1 MKASVGLTSPGGML
15 HFAVLGM
22 SRTVGVGTS
31 CALQPKEIPM
41 RISTRT
47 TPVRMGR
54 RAAAGALVSLLAACV
69 LPAAAAEAAGYPD
82 RPVTIVCAFPAG
94 GIVDAIARRLAQHFS
109 ARYKQ
114 TFIVENRAGA
124 AGSIGYSAV
133 ARALPDGYT
142 LVVASGPTTMAP
154 PGSATPSWQPQTAF
168 SAIGMIGNIPQA
180 IIVSRDLPVRTLP
193 ELVDYARARP
203 GKVNYGSAGAG
214 TTPYFTMELL
224 KSQQKINLTH
234 VPYRGQPEVMTDLVR
249 GDIGVTAMTVPLVI
263 PQVQTGN
270 IRALAVTSSTRLPS
284 LPDVPT
290 VAEQGMSGL
299 AISNWFALMG
309 PAGLPPDIVASLA
322 RALMEALAAPD
333 VRANLG
339 ELGVAIQPAPP
350 ADTLAFVQADL
361 ARWIAMSRSLE
372 LVNTKEAKK

>member
-1 MKASVGLTSPGGML
+1 MKSIRGIPQRSMTDA
-15 HFAVLGM
+15 
-22 SRTVGVGTS
+22 S
-31 CALQPKEIPM
+31 CAVQPKETSM
-41 RISTRT
+41 RIATRQNSA
-47 TPVRMGR
+47 RAGR
-54 RAAAGALVSLLAACV
+54 RAATGALVSLLAACV
-69 LPAAAAEAAGYPD
+69 LPAQAMAAAGYPD

-114 TFIVENRAGA
+114 TFVVENRAGA
-124 AGSIGYSAV
+124 AGSIGYSAA

-154 PGSATPSWQPQTAF
+154 PGSATPSWRPQTAF

-193 ELVDYARARP
+193 ELVAFARARP
-203 GKVNYGSAGAG
+203 GQVNYGSAGAG

-270 IRALAVTSSTRLPS
+270 IRALAVTSSTRVPS

-299 AISNWFALMG
+299 AISNWFALMA

-322 RALMEALAAPD
+322 RALTDALAAPD
-333 VRANLG
+333 VRANLE

-350 ADTLAFVQADL
+350 AETLAFVQADL
-361 ARWIAMSRSLE
+361 ARWIAMSRSLDSH